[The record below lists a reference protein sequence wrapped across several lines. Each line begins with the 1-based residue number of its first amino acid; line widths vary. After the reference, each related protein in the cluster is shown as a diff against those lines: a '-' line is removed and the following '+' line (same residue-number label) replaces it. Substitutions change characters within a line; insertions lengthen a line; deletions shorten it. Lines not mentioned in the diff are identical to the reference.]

1 MINGRSLGGLSH
13 YLYQLFKVMIGAFW
27 ICVFMVVV
35 GIVLYIGEL
44 RWRRKN
50 KARGAGDGVAGS
62 SGDAAGSAAA
72 GSAGIDNNGA
82 GSGADSGAVSG
93 DAGSEAD
100 GEAGADAAGEE
111 CCGLHLV
118 CEKDS
123 LSPMSDDIL
132 YYDDEELDR
141 FIGRAADS
149 YSAEE
154 EEEFRDVLMTLRPE
168 DVAGWARSV
177 TQRHLEL
184 PPDVRDEL
192 LLLVNEQRNSHQ

>member
-1 MINGRSLGGLSH
+1 
-13 YLYQLFKVMIGAFW
+13 MIGAFW

-50 KARGAGDGVAGS
+50 KARGAGDVASGAPGSGEVSGS
-62 SGDAAGSAAA
+62 SGAGTV
-72 GSAGIDNNGA
+72 GIDNNSA
-82 GSGADSGAVSG
+82 GSGVDYGDVSG
-93 DAGSEAD
+93 DAGSGAD
-100 GEAGADAAGEE
+100 GEPGAEAAGEE

-141 FIGRAADS
+141 FIGRSPDS